1 MTEPLPPFTVG
12 IALYPGFDLLDVAG
26 PNEVFTFFDG
36 SVIGRQAQVVSLARD
51 LTPLPVGGV
60 TVTPRYAFD
69 DPNRPHVDLLFVPGG
84 GPLIAQAIGDDV
96 FLQALRDI
104 SGDATY
110 VTSVCTG
117 GILLASAGL
126 LDGFE
131 ATTHWAAIDSLKL
144 FPKVKVV
151 NGCPR
156 WVHDGNRITGGGIS
170 STIDESI
177 YMVETIVAD
186 FTHDL
191 DLAQAT
197 AHQAQLGIQYS
208 PDPPFQG
215 GDPCSVPYEIYE
227 PVYESMAGFRE
238 TVREAVV
245 ARLAGG

>member
-1 MTEPLPPFTVG
+1 MSPSLPPFTVG

-36 SVIGRQAQVVSLARD
+36 SVIGRQAQVVSLAKD

-60 TVTPRYAFD
+60 TVTPGYAFD
-69 DPNRPHVDLLFVPGG
+69 DPARPHVDLLFVPGG
-84 GPLIAQAIGDDV
+84 GPLLADTIADDA

-104 SGDATY
+104 AADATY

-126 LDGFE
+126 LDGFQ
-131 ATTHWAAIDSLKL
+131 ATTHWAVIDSLKL
-144 FPKVKVV
+144 FTEVKVV

-170 STIDESI
+170 STVDESI

-186 FTHDL
+186 MTGDL
-191 DLAQAT
+191 ELAQAT
-197 AHQAQLGIQYS
+197 AHGIQLSIQYS
-208 PDPPFQG
+208 PDPPFAG

-227 PVYESMAGFRE
+227 PVYEGMAGFRDA
-238 TVREAVV
+238 VRAAVV
-245 ARLAGG
+245 KRIGCA